1 MNDVNRATLEEK
13 QTKLTDT
20 LDRLIASKMSASGL
34 PKDQA
39 NREQRERG
47 PPI

>member
-1 MNDVNRATLEEK
+1 MNDVNRATLEK

-34 PKDQA
+34 LDQA
-39 NREQRERG
+39 DREQRESG
-47 PPI
+47 PTI